1 MEKVSAPG
9 EKALAIC
16 SNSVALNDREMQS
29 WVNVSA
35 NRQFPP
41 IIHPASAPT
50 DRALAK
56 QRLKITTIF
65 FKNDCFPVWLDGY
78 IAE

>member
-1 MEKVSAPG
+1 MEKVSALG

-35 NRQFPP
+35 DRQFPP

-50 DRALAK
+50 DRALAE
-56 QRLKITTIF
+56 QRLKSTTIF
-65 FKNDCFPVWLDGY
+65 FFKMTVSQSGWM
-78 IAE
+78 AT